1 MKRKTKEMIRFL
13 RKAEQLLM
21 YIGFQYR
28 PESDERAEELIET
41 LTHIPEA
48 IERDYKLSKS
58 ELVFVTN
65 LVASLICSA
74 SADAMEKA
82 EEEAKR
88 HE

>member
-58 ELVFVTN
+58 EFVFVTN